1 MTKARGQ
8 VTLPEERQGWLRSML
23 MRHYEG
29 NQAFRED
36 WSLHL
41 SRYKRLIKALVHPS
55 VGAPRHHWAEHYAYD
70 DKAWQALEVAIDRGP
85 VETTVGGEQRVS
97 TRGREYM
104 VRKSRNTHLRRYR
117 QELIDLC
124 NRWGLR
130 CEWAPA
136 WLHASYVG
144 RVRGSTSAEELA
156 ALDQESFRL
165 RRFRSLGMWGGGS
178 HIRIDI
184 RIDIPYDPVFDDW
197 DDVVKRI
204 VEEATRQGNEIRTQF
219 VQASFSLKKK
229 RPSLA
234 LHVDWLYLAIC
245 PQPDTGKPL
254 GWSEIGR
261 FRDWG
266 KGPYLTPSAVQK
278 GVEPLA
284 AELGLELPDD
294 LKAGRPPKY

>member
-1 MTKARGQ
+1 
-8 VTLPEERQGWLRSML
+8 
-23 MRHYEG
+23 
-29 NQAFRED
+29 
-36 WSLHL
+36 
-41 SRYKRLIKALVHPS
+41 
-55 VGAPRHHWAEHYAYD
+55 
-70 DKAWQALEVAIDRGP
+70 
-85 VETTVGGEQRVS
+85 
-97 TRGREYM
+97 
-104 VRKSRNTHLRRYR
+104 
-117 QELIDLC
+117 
-124 NRWGLR
+124 
-130 CEWAPA
+130 
-136 WLHASYVG
+136 
-144 RVRGSTSAEELA
+144 
-156 ALDQESFRL
+156 
-165 RRFRSLGMWGGGS
+165 MWGGGS

-204 VEEATRQGNEIRTQF
+204 VEEATRQGNEIRTQY